1 MIELEDLQSAWN
13 ESRGITHDAKYLDYP
28 VNEIQLK
35 LSNLAE
41 KVGLEEEMEYYLDEV
56 SEANNKLQSAFF
68 RCDEVFQEAISTK
81 ELEEEVLDD

>member
-13 ESRGITHDAKYLDYP
+13 ESRGITHDAKHLDYP
-28 VNEIQLK
+28 VNQIQLK
-35 LSNLAE
+35 LSNLAG
-41 KVGLEEEMEYYLDEV
+41 KVGLEEEMKYYLDEV

-81 ELEEEVLDD
+81 ELEEEDDD